1 MLQEFAMHCNATL
14 HCIAPARSVGSHF
27 SDGWIRHTVQDN
39 AEDAALTGAPAQP
52 VGTHTPM
59 PAERHCT
66 EYSLYCSSPTWSNQ
80 QPVMLL
86 RHNAYNN
93 ADVLEL

>member
-1 MLQEFAMHCNATL
+1 MLQEFAMHYNATL

-27 SDGWIRHTVQDN
+27 SAGWIRHTVQDN
-39 AEDAALTGAPAQP
+39 AEDAALTGAPAQQ

-59 PAERHCT
+59 PAERQ
-66 EYSLYCSSPTWSNQ
+66 YSLYRPSPIWSNQ